1 MPCPCFFSDHSPLNS
16 KSSSFL
22 NVFIVYFTLCC
33 SGNVFRLASL
43 ICPLTVLY
51 PLILDLECPEAIPLS
66 HNSQHSYD
74 LRKLF
79 FIKLKF
85 KTHEYALTS
94 AGYIKCISEFSKSLE
109 ESSKKQAEFVS

>member
-1 MPCPCFFSDHSPLNS
+1 MSLLFILLCVALEMFSDWLLWFVPS
-16 KSSSFL
+16 
-22 NVFIVYFTLCC
+22 
-33 SGNVFRLASL
+33 
-43 ICPLTVLY
+43 VLY

-79 FIKLKF
+79 FIKPKF